1 MLSPLTVIVASLA
14 WAAVL
19 FGVALWGERNTSRL
33 GRIWPLVYTLSL
45 AVHCTAW
52 TYYGAVAQ
60 AVRWQFPSP
69 PTYLGI
75 VLLLVLGFNFLQ
87 RLGRLTHE
95 HNSASLA
102 DLVTSR
108 FGKDRRL
115 GIAITAVAL
124 LGMVPYIALQLKAV
138 ALSFTL
144 LIGGDPNAQPAYLDA
159 SLWIAL
165 VMAAFTM
172 LFGTRRA
179 SATEHNRGIVL
190 ALGFESLLKLAALLA
205 VGAFVVWGT
214 HDGFADLAQR
224 AQALPAGDYDGSFY
238 ALMGLGA
245 IAMFTLPHQF
255 HVGIVELRSNRDLRT
270 ARWLFPLYLLLIA
283 LPVLPI
289 AWAGQLDLGARVP
302 ADLYVLAL
310 PLASGQKGLALL
322 TFLGGMSAATG
333 MAILSALTLSIMLAN
348 HWISPHFVR
357 DAARASSG
365 SDLRPWV
372 LANRRFGIALVFV
385 LAWLYSQAMSGA
397 KALAD
402 FGILSFSALA
412 QLAPAVVLAVYRPR
426 LPSGAVLAGLLLGS
440 LVWLWLMLVP
450 TAMEAG
456 LLPRLSP
463 GPAWHWLTPHDFLW
477 LGWMHDVARGVLVS
491 LLVNVATVLLVARFM
506 PLKPDAARG
515 GIAVTALENVARR
528 FLPRDYVRELAE
540 RNGHDATADEA
551 MVATVERELA
561 AVVGVS
567 SARLLIDAAWRGES
581 APLDTVAELVGEAT
595 QALRFNQQVLEA
607 ALQNMSQGIS
617 VVDREQRLVAWN
629 RRYAQMFGFPAD
641 LLQVGRPIA
650 DLTAWALQRMP
661 HRGHDQHALQRRLDF
676 MRAGTPHLTERV
688 FPDGS
693 IVEIRG
699 NPMPGGGFVATYT
712 DITASRH
719 AERELKRANET
730 LEQRVADRTARLET
744 AKREAEHANDA
755 KSRFLTAIGH
765 DLLQPLHAAQ
775 LFTDALS
782 QQLSVPRQRESV
794 AQIRGALDSTTDL
807 LTGLLDMSRLEAGG
821 LVPEPRDVP
830 LAEILEPLA
839 SEFGVL
845 AREHGLAFKCVPTQA
860 WVHTDPQLLRRILQ
874 NFLANAVRYTVH
886 GGVLLGVR
894 RIGADRLRVEVVDS
908 GPGIA
913 EAERCAIFEEF
924 RRGEDV
930 AGQGL
935 GLGLSIADRIA
946 GLIGAPLSLR
956 SRVGHGAAFAVEL
969 RRVAALSQPSAP
981 AIART
986 GIGGRRVLAVDND
999 PAALQALSQVL
1010 EGWGCDVAV
1019 AADARGAE
1027 QALSARPA
1035 DLWLFDYHLDEG
1047 DTGVALAS
1055 RLRARFGARPCLILS
1070 ADQTDAVRR
1079 AVREADLPLLAK
1091 PVRPLALKSVLDRLL
1106 SARTSDSADAPA
1118 GTVPGDV
1125 AGHASERDADD
1136 MPGGARV

>member
-1 MLSPLTVIVASLA
+1 MLSPLTVIIASLA

-19 FGVALWGERNTSRL
+19 FGVALWGERHTARL
-33 GRIWPLVYTLSL
+33 GRIWPVVYTLSL

-75 VLLLVLGFNFLQ
+75 VLLLVFGFGFLQ

-115 GIAITAVAL
+115 GIAITTVAL
-124 LGMVPYIALQLKAV
+124 IGMVPYIALQLKAV

-144 LIGGDPNAQPAYLDA
+144 LIGGDPNVQPAYLDA

-205 VGAFVVWGT
+205 VGAFVVWGS
-214 HDGFADLAQR
+214 HAGYADLAQR
-224 AQALPAGDYDGSFY
+224 AQALPAGVYDGSFF

-255 HVGIVELRSNRDLRT
+255 HVGIVELRDSGDLRA
-270 ARWLFPLYLLLIA
+270 ARWLFPLYLLAIA

-289 AWAGQLDLGARVP
+289 AWAGQLDLGDTVP
-302 ADLYVLAL
+302 PDLYVLAL
-310 PLASGQKGLALL
+310 PLAAGQKGLALL

-348 HWISPHFVR
+348 HWVSPYFVR

-372 LANRRFGIALVFV
+372 LANRRIGIGLVFV
-385 LAWLYSQAMSGA
+385 LAWLYSQAMSGV
-397 KALAD
+397 KALGD

-426 LPSGAVLAGLLLGS
+426 LPSGALLAGLLTGS

-450 TAMEAG
+450 TAMQAG
-456 LLPRLSP
+456 LMPQFDP
-463 GPAWHWLTPHDFLW
+463 GVGWRWLTPEGFLG
-477 LGWMHDVARGVLVS
+477 LGELHPVARGVLVS

-515 GIAVTALENVARR
+515 GIAMTALENVARR
-528 FLPRDYVRELAE
+528 FLPKDYVRTLAE
-540 RNGHDATADEA
+540 RGGHDATADEA

-629 RRYAQMFGFPAD
+629 RRYAEMFGFPDD

-650 DLTAWALQRMP
+650 DLTRWALQRMP
-661 HRGHDQHALQRRLDF
+661 HRGHDERALQRRLDF
-676 MRAGTPHLTERV
+676 MRAGTAHLTERV

-712 DITASRH
+712 DVTASRQ
-719 AERELKRANET
+719 AERELKQANET
-730 LEQRVADRTARLET
+730 LEQRVAERTALLET

-782 QQLSVPRQRESV
+782 QQLSEQRQRDTALQV
-794 AQIRGALDSTTDL
+794 RGALDSTTDL

-821 LVPEPRDVP
+821 LVPEPRDLP
-830 LAEILEPLA
+830 LMEVLEPLA
-839 SEFGVL
+839 SEFRVL
-845 AREHGLAFKCVPTQA
+845 ARERGLSFAMVPTRA

-874 NFLANAVRYTVH
+874 NFLANAVRYTAR

-894 RIGADRLRVEVVDS
+894 RRGDRMRVEVWDT
-908 GPGIA
+908 GPGIV
-913 EAERCAIFEEF
+913 EAEQQRIFEEF
-924 RRGEDV
+924 RRGDDV
-930 AGQGL
+930 PGQGL
-935 GLGLSIADRIA
+935 GLGLSIADRISA
-946 GLIGAPLSLR
+946 LLDAPLSLR
-956 SRVGHGAAFAVEL
+956 SRVGHGAVFAVDL
-969 RRVAALSQPSAP
+969 VRVTPPAAMPSLAGKP
-981 AIART
+981 GLA
-986 GIGGRRVLAVDND
+986 GRHVLAVDND
-999 PAALQALSQVL
+999 PDALDALRQVL
-1010 EGWGCDVAV
+1010 VGWGCSVAI
-1019 AADARGAE
+1019 AADGASADA
-1027 QALSARPA
+1027 ALRERDA
-1035 DLWLFDYHLDEG
+1035 DLWLFDYHLDAG
-1047 DTGVALAS
+1047 DTGVALAG
-1055 RLRARFGARPCLILS
+1055 RLRAVHGQRPCLILS

-1079 AVREADLPLLAK
+1079 AVRDADLPLLAK

-1106 SARTSDSADAPA
+1106 AARISD
-1118 GTVPGDV
+1118 V
-1125 AGHASERDADD
+1125 
-1136 MPGGARV
+1136 GAT

>member
-1 MLSPLTVIVASLA
+1 MLTPLTVILACLA

-19 FGVALWGERNTSRL
+19 FGVALWGERNASRL
-33 GRIWPLVYTLSL
+33 VRIWPVVYTLSL

-60 AVRWQFPSP
+60 AVRWDFFSP

-75 VLLLVLGFNFLQ
+75 VLLLVFGLRFLT

-144 LIGGDPNAQPAYLDA
+144 LIGGDPNQQPAYLDA
-159 SLWIAL
+159 SLWVAL

-190 ALGFESLLKLAALLA
+190 ALGFESLLKLTALLA

-214 HDGFADLAQR
+214 HDGFADLSQR
-224 AQALPAGDYDGSFY
+224 AQALPPGNYDGSFY

-255 HVGIVELRSNRDLRT
+255 HVGIVELRQESDLRV

-289 AWAGQLDLGARVP
+289 AWAGQLDIGGKVP
-302 ADLYVLAL
+302 PDLYVLAL
-310 PLASGQKGLALL
+310 PMASGQKGLALL

-348 HWISPHFVR
+348 HWISPSFVR
-357 DAARASSG
+357 GATRSTSG

-372 LANRRFGIALVFV
+372 LANRRFGIVMVFV
-385 LAWLYSQAMSGA
+385 LSWLYSQAMSGA

-426 LPSGAVLAGLLLGS
+426 LPSGAVLAGIVLGS
-440 LVWLWLMLVP
+440 LVWVWLMLVP
-450 TAMEAG
+450 TAMQAG
-456 LLPRLSP
+456 LVPQFDP
-463 GPAWHWLTPHDFLW
+463 GNGLRWLTPENFLG
-477 LGWMHDVARGVLVS
+477 LGGMHSVARGVLVS
-491 LLVNVATVLLVARFM
+491 LLVNVATVFLVAHFT
-506 PLKPDAARG
+506 PIKPDAARG
-515 GIAVTALENVARR
+515 GIAMSALENVAQR
-528 FLPRDYVRELAE
+528 FLPGNYMRKLAE
-540 RNGHDATADEA
+540 ARGQDSTADEA
-551 MVATVERELA
+551 TVAAVERELA

-567 SARLLIDAAWRGES
+567 SARLLIDAAWRGER

-617 VVDREQRLVAWN
+617 VVDSEQRLVAWN
-629 RRYAQMFGFPAD
+629 RRYAEMFEFPD
-641 LLQVGRPIA
+641 ELLQVGQPIA
-650 DLTAWALQRMP
+650 ELTRWALRRMP
-661 HRGHDQHALQRRLDF
+661 HRGSDEGALQRRMDY

-712 DITASRH
+712 DVTASRQ
-719 AERELKRANET
+719 AERNLKQVNET
-730 LEQRVADRTARLET
+730 LEQRVVERTVLLEN

-765 DLLQPLHAAQ
+765 DLLQPLHAAH

-782 QQLSVPRQRESV
+782 QQLPDAGQRESV
-794 AQIRGALDSTTDL
+794 QQIRGALDSTTDL

-821 LVPEPRDVP
+821 LVPEPRDFP
-830 LAEILEPLA
+830 LVEVLEPLV
-839 SEFGVL
+839 SEFRAL
-845 AREHGLAFKCVPTQA
+845 AGEHGLAFAYIPTRV
-860 WVHTDPQLLRRILQ
+860 WVHSDPQLLRRILQ
-874 NFLANAVRYTVH
+874 NFLANAVRYTQS
-886 GGVLLGVR
+886 GGILLGVR
-894 RIGADRLRVEVVDS
+894 RAGDTVQVEVHDT
-908 GPGIA
+908 GPGIDPA
-913 EAERCAIFEEF
+913 QQQIIFEEF
-924 RRGEDV
+924 RRGEG
-930 AGQGL
+930 ASGQGL

-946 GLIGAPLSLR
+946 HLLHAPLSLR
-956 SRVGHGAAFAVEL
+956 SRLGRGASFAVTL
-969 RRVAALSQPSAP
+969 PRVASRASAP
-981 AIART
+981 HGVSRS
-986 GIGGRRVLAVDND
+986 GLSGRRVLALDND
-999 PAALQALSQVL
+999 AAAVEALRQVL
-1010 EGWGCDVAV
+1010 SGWGCVVHV
-1019 AADARGAE
+1019 AANGV
-1027 QALSARPA
+1027 QAGQIMGERQI
-1035 DLWLFDYHLDEG
+1035 DVWLFDFHLDEG
-1047 DTGVALAS
+1047 DTGLAVAQRLAAS
-1055 RLRARFGARPCLILS
+1055 HGARPCLILS
-1070 ADQTDAVRR
+1070 ADQTEAVRH
-1079 AVREADLPLLAK
+1079 AVQEGGLLLLAK

-1106 SARTSDSADAPA
+1106 A
-1118 GTVPGDV
+1118 GWSPN
-1125 AGHASERDADD
+1125 A
-1136 MPGGARV
+1136 